1 MGQLFPADDASTGSH
16 FLPVLYDAR
25 MPESWSREEVEATVA
40 TYLNMLDQE
49 LRGVSFNKSDARR
62 RLRAILDGRSEG
74 AIERKHQNISAIL
87 IELGFPY
94 VSGYKPLSNY
104 QRLLYDVVR
113 DRLLDSP
120 RIVESTRARV
130 EEPILDPPRVADVL
144 GRLVQRPKT
153 REQRAE
159 SIIAD
164 TPRPPR
170 PIANYLEIE
179 ARNRRLG
186 LAGEEFAI
194 RFEEERLWRAGQK
207 RLAGKIE
214 HVARTRGDGE
224 GYDILS
230 FEESGEERLIEVK
243 TTTFGPY
250 TPLFVTRNEV
260 DVSEERADEY
270 YIYRLFDFRDDPKLF
285 LVPGE
290 IAMSFDLEATHF
302 VARLA

>member
-1 MGQLFPADDASTGSH
+1 
-16 FLPVLYDAR
+16 

-40 TYLNMLDQE
+40 AYLDMLDQE

-62 RLRAILDGRSEG
+62 RLGARLDGRSEG

-120 RIVESTRARV
+120 RVVESTRARV
-130 EEPILDPPRVADVL
+130 EEPILEPPRVGDVL

-153 REQRAE
+153 PERRHAE

-170 PIANYLEIE
+170 PLANYLEIE

-207 RLAGKIE
+207 RLAEKIE
-214 HVARTRGDGE
+214 HVALTRGDGE

-230 FEESGEERLIEVK
+230 FEESGQERLIEVK
-243 TTTFGPY
+243 TTTFGPH

-285 LVPGE
+285 LIPGD
-290 IAMSFDLEATHF
+290 IAMSFDLEATQF
-302 VARLA
+302 VARLT

>member
-1 MGQLFPADDASTGSH
+1 
-16 FLPVLYDAR
+16 
-25 MPESWSREEVEATVA
+25 
-40 TYLNMLDQE
+40 MLDQE
-49 LRGVSFNKSDARR
+49 LRGLVFNKSEARR
-62 RLRAILDGRSEG
+62 RLRAVLTGRSEG

-104 QRLLYDVVR
+104 QRLLYEIAR

-120 RIVESTRARV
+120 RIVESIRARV
-130 EEPILDPPRVADVL
+130 EGPILGPLRVADVL
-144 GRLVQRPKT
+144 SRLVKRPKMPEK
-153 REQRAE
+153 RHAE
-159 SIIAD
+159 EIIAD
-164 TPRPPR
+164 TLRPPR
-170 PIANYLEIE
+170 PLANYLEIE
-179 ARNRRLG
+179 ARNRHLG

-207 RLAGKIE
+207 RLADKIE

-230 FEESGEERLIEVK
+230 FEENGQERLIEVK
-243 TTTFGPY
+243 TTTFGRH
-250 TPLFVTRNEV
+250 TPLFVTRNEL
-260 DVSEERADEY
+260 DVSEERSDEY

-285 LVPGE
+285 LVPGD
-290 IAMSFDLEATHF
+290 ISMSFDLEATQY

>member
-1 MGQLFPADDASTGSH
+1 
-16 FLPVLYDAR
+16 
-25 MPESWSREEVEATVA
+25 
-40 TYLNMLDQE
+40 
-49 LRGVSFNKSDARR
+49 
-62 RLRAILDGRSEG
+62 
-74 AIERKHQNISAIL
+74 
-87 IELGFPY
+87 
-94 VSGYKPLSNY
+94 
-104 QRLLYDVVR
+104 LLYDVVR

-130 EEPILDPPRVADVL
+130 EEPIVQPPHVGDVL
-144 GRLVQRPKT
+144 GRLVERPKT
-153 REQRAE
+153 AERRNAE

-170 PIANYLEIE
+170 PLANYLEIE
-179 ARNRRLG
+179 ACNRRLG

-207 RLAGKIE
+207 RLADKIE
-214 HVARTRGDGE
+214 HVALTRGDGQ

-230 FEESGEERLIEVK
+230 FEETGQERLIEVK
-243 TTTFGPY
+243 TTTFGPH

-285 LVPGE
+285 FVPGE
-290 IAMSFDLEATHF
+290 IAMSFDLEATQF

>member
-1 MGQLFPADDASTGSH
+1 
-16 FLPVLYDAR
+16 LYDAEV
-25 MPESWSREEVEATVA
+25 PESWSREEVEATVA
-40 TYLNMLDQE
+40 AYLDMLDQE
-49 LRGVSFNKSDARR
+49 LRGVPFNKSDARR
-62 RLRAILDGRSEG
+62 QLGALLNGRSEG
-74 AIERKHQNISAIL
+74 AIEWKHQNISAIL

-94 VSGYKPLSNY
+94 VNGYKPRSNY
-104 QRLLYDVVR
+104 QGLLYDVVR
-113 DRLLDSP
+113 ERLLDSP
-120 RIVESTRARV
+120 RIVELTRVRA
-130 EEPILDPPRVADVL
+130 EEPILAAPQVTDVL
-144 GRLVQRPKT
+144 KRLVERPKT
-153 REQRAE
+153 REHRAE
-159 SIIAD
+159 TMIAD
-164 TPRPPR
+164 APRPPR

-207 RLAGKIE
+207 QLAAKIE
-214 HVARTRGDGE
+214 HIARTRGDGA

-270 YIYRLFDFRDDPKLF
+270 FIYRLFDFRDDPKLF
-285 LVPGE
+285 FVPGE
-290 IAMSFDLEATHF
+290 IPMSFDLQATQF
-302 VARLA
+302 IARLA

>member
-1 MGQLFPADDASTGSH
+1 
-16 FLPVLYDAR
+16 
-25 MPESWSREEVEATVA
+25 MPESWSREEVEATFAV
-40 TYLNMLDQE
+40 YLDMLDQE

-62 RLRAILDGRSEG
+62 RLGVLLDGRSEG

-87 IELGFPY
+87 IEIGFPY

-113 DRLLDSP
+113 GRSP
-120 RIVESTRARV
+120 RIVEATRARV
-130 EEPILDPPRVADVL
+130 EEPILAPPHIEDVL

-153 REQRAE
+153 PERRAE
-159 SIIAD
+159 TMIAD

-170 PIANYLEIE
+170 PLANYLQIE

-194 RFEEERLWRAGQK
+194 RFEEERLSRAGQK

-230 FEESGEERLIEVK
+230 FEESGQERLIEVK
-243 TTTFGPY
+243 TTTFGAY

-270 YIYRLFDFRDDPKLF
+270 YIYRLFDFRADPKLF
-285 LVPGE
+285 FVPGD
-290 IAMSFDLEATHF
+290 IAMSFDLEATQF
-302 VARLA
+302 VGRLG

>member
-1 MGQLFPADDASTGSH
+1 
-16 FLPVLYDAR
+16 
-25 MPESWSREEVEATVA
+25 
-40 TYLNMLDQE
+40 MLDQE
-49 LRGVSFNKSDARR
+49 LRGVSFNKSDVRR
-62 RLRAILDGRSEG
+62 RLRAILTGRSDG

-130 EEPILDPPRVADVL
+130 EAPIVDSPQVGDFL
-144 GRLVQRPKT
+144 GRLVERPKT
-153 REQRAE
+153 RDQRAE
-159 SIIAD
+159 TTIAD
-164 TPRPPR
+164 TTRPPR
-170 PIANYLEIE
+170 PLANYLELE
-179 ARNRRLG
+179 ARNRSLG
-186 LAGEEFAI
+186 LAGEEFTM
-194 RFEEERLWRAGQK
+194 RFEGERLRRAGQK
-207 RLAGKIE
+207 RLAEKIE

-285 LVPGE
+285 FVPGE
-290 IAMSFDLEATHF
+290 IAMSFDLEATQF
-302 VARLA
+302 VGRLA

>member
-1 MGQLFPADDASTGSH
+1 
-16 FLPVLYDAR
+16 VLYDAEV
-25 MPESWSREEVEATVA
+25 PDSWSREEVEATVA
-40 TYLNMLDQE
+40 AYLDMLDQE
-49 LRGVSFNKSDARR
+49 LCGVAFNKSDARR
-62 RLRAILDGRSEG
+62 RLAVMLNGRSEG

-113 DRLLDSP
+113 GRLLDSP

-130 EEPILDPPRVADVL
+130 EEPLLDVPQVTDVL
-144 GRLVQRPKT
+144 DRLVERPKT

-159 SIIAD
+159 TMIAD
-164 TPRPPR
+164 TPRHPR

-207 RLAGKIE
+207 RLASKIE
-214 HVARTRGDGE
+214 HVVRTRGDGE
-224 GYDILS
+224 GYDVLS
-230 FEESGEERLIEVK
+230 FEESGQERLIEVK

-260 DVSEERADEY
+260 DRSEERADEY

-290 IAMSFDLEATHF
+290 IPMSFDLEATHF
-302 VARLA
+302 TARLV

>member
-1 MGQLFPADDASTGSH
+1 MPTASDAHVSQK
-16 FLPVLYDAR
+16 LALYDAN
-25 MPESWSREEVEATVA
+25 MPESWSREEVEATA
-40 TYLNMLDQE
+40 AAYLDMLDQE

-62 RLRAILDGRSEG
+62 RLAVMLNGRSDT

-87 IELGFPY
+87 IALGFPY

-113 DRLLDSP
+113 NRLLESP

-130 EEPILDPPRVADVL
+130 EEPIVGRPQVGDVL
-144 GRLVQRPKT
+144 GRLVERPKT

-159 SIIAD
+159 TMIAD

-170 PIANYLEIE
+170 PLANYLEIE

-207 RLAGKIE
+207 RLASKIE

-230 FEESGEERLIEVK
+230 FEKNGEERLIEVK

-250 TPLFVTRNEV
+250 TPFFVTRNEV

-290 IAMSFDLEATHF
+290 IAMSFDLEATQF